1 MKRKAPEGK
10 GNGDSD
16 DGKSLKLW
24 RCNEKVTLVDNDG
37 DGFAHGVIIDGEP
50 CPSVWLNSSMDNS
63 EDPPAFWVLMKVTSV
78 TNNAVDLPSDSCFAH
93 DGADLSKSQLR
104 PKALEE
110 LEEGILIWH
119 DYVRPRMLASKT
131 VKKSRTKELVKG
143 SKKKGRR

>member
-50 CPSVWLNSSMDNS
+50 SPSVWLNSSIDNS

-78 TNNAVDLPSDSCFAH
+78 TNNAIDLPSDSCFAH
-93 DGADLSKSQLR
+93 DGADLSKNQLR

-110 LEEGILIWH
+110 LEGGILIWH
-119 DYVRPRMLASKT
+119 DYVRPRMLAAKI
-131 VKKSRTKELVKG
+131 VKQSRTKELVQG

>member
-1 MKRKAPEGK
+1 M
-10 GNGDSD
+10 
-16 DGKSLKLW
+16 
-24 RCNEKVTLVDNDG
+24 TLVDNEG

-50 CPSVWLNSSMDNS
+50 SPSVWLNSSMDNS

-93 DGADLSKSQLR
+93 DGADLSKNQLR

-131 VKKSRTKELVKG
+131 VEKSRTKELVKG